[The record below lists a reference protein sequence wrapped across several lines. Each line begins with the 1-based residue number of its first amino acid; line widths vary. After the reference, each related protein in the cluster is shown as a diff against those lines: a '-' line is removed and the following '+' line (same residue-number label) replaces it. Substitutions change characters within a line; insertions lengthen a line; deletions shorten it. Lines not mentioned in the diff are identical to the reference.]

1 MGEVVEVIY
10 VGDEGDVGNLGDIK
24 VIREMLFHFQKI
36 QSNHITIF
44 RDALVKPKVQ
54 IKSLN
59 CLLL

>member
-44 RDALVKPKVQ
+44 RDAIVKPKFQ
-54 IKSLN
+54 I
-59 CLLL
+59 

>member
-36 QSNHITIF
+36 QSNITIF
-44 RDALVKPKVQ
+44 GDAIVKPKVQ
-54 IKSLN
+54 I
-59 CLLL
+59 